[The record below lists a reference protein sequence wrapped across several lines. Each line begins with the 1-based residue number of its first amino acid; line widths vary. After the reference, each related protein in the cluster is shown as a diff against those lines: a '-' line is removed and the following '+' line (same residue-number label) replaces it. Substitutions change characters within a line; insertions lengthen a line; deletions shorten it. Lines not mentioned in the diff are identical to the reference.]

1 MKIRELVNRRETIVE
16 PLASVAAVENRLV
29 LDSYVVI
36 KDEGKFIGILTPAD
50 ALANGHNLVVDCYT
64 EKPMIDGNEDAEK
77 VMNLML
83 KRGIFVLP
91 VCGDDKNYLGSV
103 HIASMLEQIWAIVRP
118 NVNVS
123 WVNVI
128 DDADSELE
136 KRSFVSELFHN
147 TKNPL
152 QVMLSAVNMLRAYP
166 DGVER
171 NLLLNTIEA
180 NVKLLD
186 ELITKLYEFHFSMA
200 EPGAAPVSGLDGL
213 TACLSEESSEGKA
226 ERAPEEVPVSGE
238 GLRSPGGDPGSPA

>member
-1 MKIRELVNRRETIVE
+1 MKIRELVNGKETVVG
-16 PLASVAAVENRLV
+16 PLTSVAAVESRLI

-36 KDEGKFIGILTPAD
+36 KDEGRFVGILTPAD

-83 KRGIFVLP
+83 KRGFFVLP
-91 VCGDDKNYLGSV
+91 VSGDDKNYLGCV
-103 HIASMLEQIWAIVRP
+103 HIASMLEQIWTITRP
-118 NVNVS
+118 SVNVS
-123 WVNVI
+123 WFNVI
-128 DDADSELE
+128 DDADSELG

-171 NLLLNTIEA
+171 NLLLNSIEA

-186 ELITKLYEFHFSMA
+186 ELITKLYEFHFSKA
-200 EPGAAPVSGLDGL
+200 AAGAGSDGL
-213 TACLSEESSEGKA
+213 EGECGESSA
-226 ERAPEEVPVSGE
+226 
-238 GLRSPGGDPGSPA
+238 PGSDAAET

>member
-1 MKIRELVNRRETIVE
+1 MKIRELINKNETVVE
-16 PLASVAAVENRLV
+16 PLTSVAAVEGRLI

-36 KDEGKFIGILTPAD
+36 KDGGRYVGILTPAD

-83 KRGIFVLP
+83 KRGLFVLP
-91 VCGDDKNYLGSV
+91 IRDDDKNYLGCV
-103 HIASMLEQIWAIVRP
+103 HIASMLEQIWTITRP
-118 NVNVS
+118 SVNVS

-128 DDADSELE
+128 DDPDSELG

-152 QVMLSAVNMLRAYP
+152 QVMLSAVNMLRSYP

-171 NLLLNTIEA
+171 NLLLNSIEA

-186 ELITKLYEFHFSMA
+186 ELITKLYEFHFSK
-200 EPGAAPVSGLDGL
+200 
-213 TACLSEESSEGKA
+213 T
-226 ERAPEEVPVSGE
+226 PEIAGVDEGE
-238 GLRSPGGDPGSPA
+238 GGCGESPAPGPDAVGA